1 MAERVVA
8 KILMIL
14 VVMTEAVGVIVAVV
28 VLTTVT
34 A

>member
-1 MAERVVA
+1 MAA

>member
-1 MAERVVA
+1 MA